1 MEIITA
7 YKDLLIIAT
16 LFVTTAVLIYL
27 FWDKIEFWWLNAT
40 YSFPLIGTL
49 SKLKKNHQVKENGVF
64 DSEEQ
69 LCNDY
74 IIHYN
79 KFKKDAAAY
88 TKAENYLD
96 LLDEKKR
103 KPMNLLVWAL
113 IITLVVI
120 ESVGFAYVLS
130 GFITIGGSED
140 AKQMSALGIGVMVSI
155 LLVSLTHHTGHVLY
169 ENSVLKKIRFW
180 WRQDQ
185 ANPNRPQLVKQDGIT
200 LETQDDDKGEP
211 LYIRFLSRVSANATV
226 TPSYV
231 MPIVTAL
238 LIILVAVGSTYIRG
252 EVLAQEMI
260 AERAATS
267 ETVSTTNAWGETP
280 SALQAD
286 QSAADSQVEEETREH
301 FQKGAW
307 VAFIVIAI
315 IFVFLQIFGTLLGYT
330 RGFMGEDSLKAY
342 NLIKGFSSRDEFEH
356 YYEEKQNKVTKIAQ
370 AKLQELQQE
379 MKELLDSGATENPTK
394 HRPSMTFNQYIIA
407 HKHNRLSRDRASSD
421 IQDQH
426 DQSEEEREIALHE
439 AKMKK
444 MKDRKKRHEEAKAME
459 EELAALTEIDSGS
472 GDKV

>member
-1 MEIITA
+1 MEFITA
-7 YKDLLIIAT
+7 YKDLLTIVFLLI
-16 LFVTTAVLIYL
+16 TTTILIYI
-27 FWDKIEFWWLNAT
+27 FWEKVAFWWLNTT
-40 YSFPLIGTL
+40 YSFPFIGKM
-49 SKLKKNHQVKENGVF
+49 SRLKKNHQFKKNGIF
-64 DSEEQ
+64 DSESQ
-69 LCNDY
+69 ICNDY
-74 IIHYN
+74 IIYYN
-79 KFKKDAAAY
+79 KFRKDPEIY

-96 LLDEKKR
+96 VLDEKKR
-103 KPMNLLVWAL
+103 KPMNMFVWAL

-169 ENSVLKKIRFW
+169 ENSVLKKIRHW

-185 ANPNRPQLVKQDGIT
+185 VNPDRKPLIKQDEVTI
-200 LETQDDDKGEP
+200 ETQDKDSHKP
-211 LYIRFLSRVSANATV
+211 IYIRFLNRVSANATV
-226 TPSYV
+226 TPSYI
-231 MPIVTAL
+231 MPIVTAI

-267 ETVSTTNAWGETP
+267 TTVSSTNVWGETP

-301 FQKGAW
+301 FKKGAW
-307 VAFIVIAI
+307 VAFIVIAV
-315 IFVFLQIFGTLLGYT
+315 IFVFLQIFGTLLGFT
-330 RGFMGEDSLKAY
+330 RGFMGEDSEKAY
-342 NLIKGFSSRDEFEH
+342 NLIKGFSSRDEFKH
-356 YYEEKQNKVTKIAQ
+356 YYEEKRNKVTKIAQ

-379 MKELLDSGATENPTK
+379 MKELLDSGATDNPTNL
-394 HRPSMTFNQYIIA
+394 RPNMTFSDYVIA
-407 HKHNRLSRDRASSD
+407 HKTATSD
-421 IQDQH
+421 TTVKENDLEDQ
-426 DQSEEEREIALHE
+426 EEAREIARHE

-444 MKDRKKRHEEAKAME
+444 MRDQKARLEEAKAME
-459 EELAALTEIDSGS
+459 QELAAASDIDSDN